1 MLEISLADAQDLDEA
16 YRAAAEAQ
24 KEWARTLP
32 QERRDLM
39 ERVREVV
46 QRRMEEIIGWLVR
59 ESGSTRIKAE
69 LEARL
74 LVPEGLRRRRPTRC
88 A

>member
-16 YRAAAEAQ
+16 YQAAAEAQ
-24 KEWARTLP
+24 KEWANTLP

-46 QRRMEEIIGWLVR
+46 QRRMEEIVGWLVR
-59 ESGSTRIKAE
+59 ESGSTPVVRRSW
-69 LEARL
+69 RL
-74 LVPEGLRRRRPTRC
+74 GYSCPRG
-88 A
+88 